1 MSLQYIKI
9 RYEKSDLKMSGSN
22 TFPKYYR
29 NKFISKVDMN
39 TLSTYQIEH
48 IFSWDFQTTVDMF
61 FYVY

>member
-1 MSLQYIKI
+1 MSLRDIKI

-48 IFSWDFQTTVDMF
+48 IFS
-61 FYVY
+61 